1 MQTQISRET
10 KDVRRKRTR
19 AAQMEKGLLTKEE
32 PKEGPK
38 SQKERR
44 TEGSPMARKERLLPP
59 SRVSLSK
66 EEQLLAAREND

>member
-1 MQTQISRET
+1 
-10 KDVRRKRTR
+10 
-19 AAQMEKGLLTKEE
+19 MEKGLLTKEE